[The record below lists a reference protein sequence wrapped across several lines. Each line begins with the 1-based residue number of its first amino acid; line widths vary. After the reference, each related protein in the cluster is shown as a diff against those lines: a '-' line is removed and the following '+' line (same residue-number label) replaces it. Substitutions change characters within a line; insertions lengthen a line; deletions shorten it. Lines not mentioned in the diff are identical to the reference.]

1 MSSTGRPR
9 GEHGPDDEPYEDP
22 TLDASESLVTDDL
35 SADPLDVGVEPPDR
49 YSAAED
55 FGTTAEEAERGE
67 SLDQLLDEEEPE
79 LEPEEV
85 DEIDDRWADGPEPR
99 SGRLRGVPN
108 TEGLFADDVGVDA
121 GAASAEEAAVH
132 ILHEEP
138 DFAAGDFVA
147 PGYESEVD
155 GQLDLDFEADSE
167 ADSEDAGE
175 GENDGENDG
184 V

>member
-9 GEHGPDDEPYEDP
+9 GERGPDDEPYEDP

-49 YSAAED
+49 YSAAER

-67 SLDQLLDEEEPE
+67 SLDQLLEEEEPE

-85 DEIDDRWADGPEPR
+85 DEIDDRWAEGPEPR
-99 SGRLRGVPN
+99 SGRLRGVPD

-138 DFAAGDFVA
+138 DFEADDFVA
-147 PGYESEVD
+147 PGYEPEVD
-155 GQLDLDFEADSE
+155 GQLDLDLDLDT
-167 ADSEDAGE
+167 DSEDDGE
-175 GENDGENDG
+175 GEDDDA
-184 V
+184 